1 MVKDGTFRED
11 LFYRISVIPIELP
24 ALRERMEDIPEL
36 AAHFVE
42 KFCAGTGRT
51 LTIGEVTERPAGELR
66 LAGKCSRAGT
76 HYRTRSRPGNHRLDS
91 TRTSAG

>member
-11 LFYRISVIPIELP
+11 LYYRISVIPIELP

-51 LTIGEVTERPAGELR
+51 LSISESAIAIAGELC
-66 LAGKCSRAGT
+66 LAGQCP
-76 HYRTRSRPGNHRLDS
+76 RT
-91 TRTSAG
+91 